1 MEKAMKMNFLQAYK
15 QAPWR
20 KQLQWIGIFL
30 AILVAVTAVAGIY
43 LSISRLAA
51 TSGRR
56 IQNLESTVND
66 LKLEVN
72 DLNTELALISSARSM
87 SQRLEGAEMV
97 EVDPPQAIYI
107 EVPGYVS
114 LDSGVLAPPP
124 SAEEVETPTLLPE
137 FTASLWD
144 WFRARTAGFALSGIQ
159 ATEVVP

>member
-1 MEKAMKMNFLQAYK
+1 MEKAMKTNFLQAYK

-97 EVDPPQAIYI
+97 EVDPPQAI
-107 EVPGYVS
+107 
-114 LDSGVLAPPP
+114 
-124 SAEEVETPTLLPE
+124 
-137 FTASLWD
+137 
-144 WFRARTAGFALSGIQ
+144 
-159 ATEVVP
+159 